1 MSYRNPT
8 QNVDTQ
14 SGQYVRQMQQ
24 SVAGSFEKLSNKIS
38 ADNKERARKNEIII
52 REAEKRSEAA
62 AQSIFQAQ
70 SKNSSIDFNGLNEQ
84 VNMLNDVYKINPT
97 ERTQEQKNFIRN
109 MNNAGTHISGVLQNT
124 SAGQQEYLEKRSIPM
139 GSQGGFSRGNL
150 PENLE
155 ALDILYGWSDAPGRK
170 EARYDM
176 SGADGPVVYID
187 VYNENDKLVGSII
200 NKDMSNIAQPDYVP
214 NLSKQTTTTQK
225 ELEDELD
232 LGAITSLAYKN
243 SEPRQFKAED
253 GTVYYTRLPDK
264 EYIKKQA
271 KVKTD
276 TAIVALST
284 DEAITFYNNVLSD
297 GEMDMAQRTS
307 WSQERD
313 SDGVLIPDPDLVKI
327 QEKYLDY
334 VVNTNA
340 KFNTSKNFGTTK
352 PKDYKPNDFDKKT
365 SQAAESVSILLGNI
379 QDSIKSENFSKRSL
393 DFGQGTEEVISIDFI
408 QPAKEGGMGE
418 ITIVTQNKNK
428 TKAGEVDQVSRTIDL
443 NTKEG
448 MKDYAIAAIIGGSG
462 SSSEKEAKIKQL
474 EKMLNTK
481 KKESSEKDSAKR
493 AQDLISKYKK

>member
-1 MSYRNPT
+1 
-8 QNVDTQ
+8 
-14 SGQYVRQMQQ
+14 
-24 SVAGSFEKLSNKIS
+24 
-38 ADNKERARKNEIII
+38 
-52 REAEKRSEAA
+52 
-62 AQSIFQAQ
+62 
-70 SKNSSIDFNGLNEQ
+70 
-84 VNMLNDVYKINPT
+84 
-97 ERTQEQKNFIRN
+97 
-109 MNNAGTHISGVLQNT
+109 
-124 SAGQQEYLEKRSIPM
+124 
-139 GSQGGFSRGNL
+139 
-150 PENLE
+150 
-155 ALDILYGWSDAPGRK
+155 
-170 EARYDM
+170 M

-214 NLSKQTTTTQK
+214 NLSKQITTTQK

-365 SQAAESVSILLGNI
+365 SQAAQSASILLKDI
-379 QDSIKSENFSKRSL
+379 QESIESRTLPKNSVN
-393 DFGQGTEEVISIDFI
+393 FGQGTEEIVSTDFS
-408 QPAKEGGMGE
+408 QPAEEGGMGKV
-418 ITIVTQNKNK
+418 TIVTENKNK

-443 NTKEG
+443 NTKAG
-448 MKDYAIAAIIGGSG
+448 IKRYAKAVISGGSG

-474 EKMLNTK
+474 EKMLNQERK
-481 KKESSEKDSAKR
+481 KSTNNASR
-493 AQDLISKYKK
+493 FN

>member
-8 QNVDTQ
+8 QNVDRQ

-84 VNMLNDVYKINPT
+84 VNLLNDIYKISPT

-155 ALDILYGWSDAPGRK
+155 ALDILYGWNDAPGRK

-176 SGADGPVVYID
+176 SGDDGPVVYID
-187 VYNENDKLVGSII
+187 VYNENEELVGSII

-214 NLSKQTTTTQK
+214 NLSRQITTTQE
-225 ELEDELD
+225 ELENELD
-232 LGAITSLAYKN
+232 LGAITSLAYAN
-243 SEPRQFKAED
+243 SEPRQFKAKD

-276 TAIVALST
+276 TAIVALT
-284 DEAITFYNNVLSD
+284 TEEAITFYNNVLSN

-313 SDGVLIPDPDLVKI
+313 SDGALIPDPDLVKI

-352 PKDYKPNDFDKKT
+352 PKDYKPNDFDKKI
-365 SQAAESVSILLGNI
+365 SQAAESASILLGDI
-379 QDSIKSENFSKRSL
+379 QESIESRTLPKGSVN
-393 DFGQGTEEVISIDFI
+393 FGQGTEEIVSTDFS
-408 QPAKEGGMGE
+408 QPAEEGGMGKV
-418 ITIVTQNKNK
+418 TIVTQNKNK
-428 TKAGEVDQVSRTIDL
+428 TRAGEVDEVSRTIDL
-443 NTKEG
+443 NTKAG
-448 MKDYAIAAIIGGSG
+448 IKRYAKAVISGGSG
-462 SSSEKEAKIKQL
+462 SASEKEAKIKQL
-474 EKMLNTK
+474 EKMLNQKRK
-481 KKESSEKDSAKR
+481 KSTNNASR
-493 AQDLISKYKK
+493 FN

>member
-14 SGQYVRQMQQ
+14 SGQYIRQMQQ

-84 VNMLNDVYKINPT
+84 VNMLNDIYKIDST
-97 ERTQEQKNFIRN
+97 ERTQDQKNFIRN
-109 MNNAGTHISGVLQNT
+109 MNNAGTHINGVLQNT
-124 SAGQQEYLEKRSIPM
+124 SAGQQEYLEKRSLPM

-155 ALDILYGWSDAPGRK
+155 ALDILYGWNDAPGRK
-170 EARYDM
+170 EARYEM

-214 NLSKQTTTTQK
+214 NLSKQTTTIQK
-225 ELEDELD
+225 ELEDKLD
-232 LGAITSLAYKN
+232 LNALTSSAYKN
-243 SEPRQFKAED
+243 SEPKQFKAED

-271 KVKTD
+271 KVNTD

-284 DEAITFYNNVLSD
+284 DEAITFYNDVLSE
-297 GEMDMAQRTS
+297 GNMDMAQRTS

-340 KFNTSKNFGTTK
+340 KFNESKNFGTTK

-365 SQAAESVSILLGNI
+365 SQAAQSAGILLNDI
-379 QDSIKSENFSKRSL
+379 QKSIESRTLPKDSVN
-393 DFGQGTEEVISIDFI
+393 FGQGTEEIVSTDFS
-408 QPAKEGGMGE
+408 QSAEEGGMGKV
-418 ITIVTQNKNK
+418 TIVTQNKNK

-443 NTKEG
+443 NTKAG
-448 MKDYAIAAIIGGSG
+448 IKQYAKAVISGGLG

-474 EKMLNTK
+474 EKMLNKETK
-481 KKESSEKDSAKR
+481 KSTNNASR
-493 AQDLISKYKK
+493 FN

>member
-8 QNVDTQ
+8 QNVDRQ

-84 VNMLNDVYKINPT
+84 VNLLNDIYKISPT

-155 ALDILYGWSDAPGRK
+155 ALDILYGWNDAPGRK

-176 SGADGPVVYID
+176 SGDDGPVVYID
-187 VYNENDKLVGSII
+187 VYNENEELVGSII

-214 NLSKQTTTTQK
+214 NLSRQITTTQE
-225 ELEDELD
+225 ELENELD
-232 LGAITSLAYKN
+232 LGAITSLAYAN
-243 SEPRQFKAED
+243 SEPRQFKAKD

-276 TAIVALST
+276 TAIVALT
-284 DEAITFYNNVLSD
+284 TEEAITFYNNVLSN
-297 GEMDMAQRTS
+297 GEMDMAQRNY

-313 SDGVLIPDPDLVKI
+313 SDGALIPDPDLVKI

-352 PKDYKPNDFDKKT
+352 PKDYKPNDFDKKI
-365 SQAAESVSILLGNI
+365 SQAAESASILLGDI
-379 QDSIKSENFSKRSL
+379 QESIKSRTLPKGSVN
-393 DFGQGTEEVISIDFI
+393 FGQGTEEIVSTDFS
-408 QPAKEGGMGE
+408 QPAEEGGMGKV
-418 ITIVTQNKNK
+418 TIVTQNKNK
-428 TKAGEVDQVSRTIDL
+428 TRAGEVDEVSRTIDL
-443 NTKEG
+443 NTKAG
-448 MKDYAIAAIIGGSG
+448 IKRYAKAVISGGSG
-462 SSSEKEAKIKQL
+462 SASEKEAKIKQL
-474 EKMLNTK
+474 EKMLNQKRK
-481 KKESSEKDSAKR
+481 KSTNNASR
-493 AQDLISKYKK
+493 FN